1 MGTSPAQAC
10 AGPPQCLG
18 RPSLSPT
25 RTWAPEGPAAFLSCI
40 PPTPQLDKAQQ
51 GCLLG
56 RALRILL
63 LDKAQQG
70 CPLGRALR
78 ILLLQH
84 TPCKARCLGAACC
97 LAGPHSTPG
106 APAAFSAR
114 SPQLAGTH
122 WCPLTPLPGNLV
134 SPPGYGRTP
143 PWHRSEPPLS
153 LPSALAALSPGPMG
167 GCVSLSA
174 RSVSF

>member
-1 MGTSPAQAC
+1 MLPGDVDGAQAMGTSPAQAC

-56 RALRILL
+56 HALRILLLDKAQQGCPLGHALRILL

-70 CPLGRALR
+70 CPLGRAL
-78 ILLLQH
+78 
-84 TPCKARCLGAACC
+84 
-97 LAGPHSTPG
+97 
-106 APAAFSAR
+106 
-114 SPQLAGTH
+114 
-122 WCPLTPLPGNLV
+122 
-134 SPPGYGRTP
+134 
-143 PWHRSEPPLS
+143 
-153 LPSALAALSPGPMG
+153 
-167 GCVSLSA
+167 
-174 RSVSF
+174 

>member
-1 MGTSPAQAC
+1 MLPGDVDGAQATGTSPAQAC

-25 RTWAPEGPAAFLSCI
+25 RTWAPEGPAAFLSCV

-51 GCLLG
+51 GCPLG
-56 RALRILL
+56 HALRILL
-63 LDKAQQG
+63 PQRKA
-70 CPLGRALR
+70 
-78 ILLLQH
+78 LLLQH

-97 LAGPHSTPG
+97 LPGPHSTPG

-114 SPQLAGTH
+114 SPQRAGTH
-122 WCPLTPLPGNLV
+122 WCPLTPLPGNLA

-143 PWHRSEPPLS
+143 PWHRSGPPLS